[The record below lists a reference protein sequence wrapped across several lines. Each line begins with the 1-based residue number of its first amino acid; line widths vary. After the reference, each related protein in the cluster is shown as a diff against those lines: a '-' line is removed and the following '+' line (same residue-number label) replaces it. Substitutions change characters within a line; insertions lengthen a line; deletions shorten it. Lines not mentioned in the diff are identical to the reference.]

1 MIESFRLHNPTARV
15 TYCLS
20 EFFNPQLS
28 PRTSNQLAISQEEL
42 GRLSGMSRQNTN
54 RALHELEEA
63 HLLRVRYDLIE
74 VLDLEQL
81 RQFAWKP

>member
-1 MIESFRLHNPTARV
+1 
-15 TYCLS
+15 
-20 EFFNPQLS
+20 
-28 PRTSNQLAISQEEL
+28 
-42 GRLSGMSRQNTN
+42 MSRQNTN

-63 HLLRVRYDLIE
+63 HLLRVHYGLIE